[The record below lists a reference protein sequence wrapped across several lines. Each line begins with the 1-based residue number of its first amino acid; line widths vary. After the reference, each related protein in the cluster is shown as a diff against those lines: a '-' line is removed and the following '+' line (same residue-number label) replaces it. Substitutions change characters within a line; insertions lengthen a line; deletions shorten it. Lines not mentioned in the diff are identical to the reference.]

1 MNLTIEE
8 ITGFVEGKITGNE
21 KEKISNVARIEE
33 AVQGDL
39 TFLYNPSY
47 EKYFHSTKASA
58 IIVKPDFK
66 KTRNDI
72 IYIEVP
78 EPDKAFARIITKF
91 FTQPLKLEGIDESA
105 YIDPSVRPGSNTAIG
120 KNVVISSG
128 CKIGDNVK
136 IFHNTVILENVNIG
150 SGSVIYQNVSI
161 RENCKIGERVII
173 HANSVIGSDGFG
185 YYNDEKGAFIKIPQ
199 IGNVVLEDDVEIGS
213 NVSIDRAALGSTI
226 LKRGVKIDNLVQIAH
241 NVSIGEDSAV
251 ASQTGISGSTKIGKH
266 VLLAGQVGL
275 AGHIEIADN
284 VILYAKSG
292 ISTSIKQAGSYFG
305 YPAKDV
311 KTALK
316 LEAHFRRLPQ
326 YADRIKELE
335 EQIKALKELIE
346 KNKGINQDS

>member
-8 ITGFVEGKITGNE
+8 IAGFIKGKVTGNE
-21 KEKISNVARIEE
+21 NEKISNPAKIEE
-33 AVQGDL
+33 GKPGDL

-47 EKYFHSTKASA
+47 EKYFHETKASA

-78 EPDKAFARIITKF
+78 EPDKAFAKVIVKF
-91 FTQPLKLEGIDESA
+91 FSPLLNLEGIDKTA
-105 YIDPSVRPGSNTAIG
+105 FIDPSAEVGSKTAVG
-120 KNVVISSG
+120 KNVVISAG
-128 CKIGDNVK
+128 CKIGNNVK
-136 IFHNTVILENVNIG
+136 LFHNSVILENVDIG
-150 SGSVIYQNVSI
+150 DDSVIYQNVSI
-161 RENCKIGERVII
+161 RENCKLGKRVII
-173 HANSVIGSDGFG
+173 HANSVVGSDGFG
-185 YYNDEKGAFIKIPQ
+185 YYNDEKGAFQKIPQ

-226 LKRGVKIDNLVQIAH
+226 LRRGVKIDNLVQIAH

-284 VILYAKSG
+284 VILYAQSG
-292 ISTSIKQAGSYFG
+292 ISTNINQAGAYFG
-305 YPAKDV
+305 SPAKDV

-326 YADRIKELE
+326 YADRIKVLE
-335 EQIKALKELIE
+335 EQIKLLKELIE
-346 KNKGINQDS
+346 KTSGSNQST

>member
-8 ITGFVEGKITGNE
+8 IADYIKADVVGNE
-21 KEKISNVARIEE
+21 KEKINNVAKIEE
-33 AVQGDL
+33 AQPGDL
-39 TFLYNPSY
+39 TFLYHPSY
-47 EKYFHSTKASA
+47 EKYFSLTKATA
-58 IIVKPDFK
+58 IVVKPDFK

-72 IYIEVP
+72 IYIEIS
-78 EPDKAFARIITKF
+78 EPDKAFAKIIVKF
-91 FTQPLKLEGIDESA
+91 FSPEIKLAGIDNSA
-105 YIDPSVRPGSNTAIG
+105 SIDSSAELGTGTSIG
-120 KNVVISSG
+120 KNVVISAG
-128 CKIGDNVK
+128 CKIGKNVK
-136 IFHNTVILENVNIG
+136 IFHNTVILENVDVGDDSI
-150 SGSVIYQNVSI
+150 IYQNVSI
-161 RENCKIGERVII
+161 RENCKLGKRVIV

-185 YYNDEKGAFIKIPQ
+185 YYNDDKGAFQKIPQ

-226 LKRGVKIDNLVQIAH
+226 LKRGVKVDNLVQIAH
-241 NVSIGEDSAV
+241 NVSIGEDSAI

-275 AGHIEIADN
+275 AGHIEITDN

-292 ISTSIKQAGSYFG
+292 ISTNITKPGTYFG

-326 YADRIKELE
+326 YAEKIKELE
-335 EQIKALKELIE
+335 NEIKILKDSIQNLSQ
-346 KNKGINQDS
+346 KNS